1 MRSDVN
7 YRFANAKA
15 YFTILLLLFS
25 FSRAFADP
33 GTKVL
38 KPNNSKSNTAVIVS
52 GKSRTYYPLEL
63 REQTIVTVKGPGL
76 LKVISRVQFNSGTAN
91 SINYAVYYRVNG
103 TQKIRVDFNNVSRDP
118 KAKFKNESS
127 GSPGT
132 AEHFVIELSRGDNTI
147 EFMCSYEK
155 PKINL
160 RFLFTPV
167 KEKKT
172 EWVSLCPLY
181 PNEPVT
187 LITNEE
193 MVTYYRFSK
202 KNPLKIKIT
211 GPTVLRLLNRIEN
224 HYQMK
229 GRINYRLQV
238 KEDGNVKNTYQLSS
252 VRSDVTVYKKGG
264 GKTPGKAKEII
275 IRVPG
280 GTHIYEIIPLDKDKD
295 EILGRVQF
303 PKKDVKLKE

>member
-1 MRSDVN
+1 MIYKLTGV
-7 YRFANAKA
+7 KI
-15 YFTILLLLFS
+15 YFTILLMLLS
-25 FSRAFADP
+25 LSIAFAEP

-38 KPNNSKSNTAVIVS
+38 KPNNAKTKTTVIVS
-52 GKSRTYYPLEL
+52 GKNRTYYPLEL
-63 REQTIVTVKGPGL
+63 KEHMLVTVKGPGL
-76 LKVISRVQFNSGTAN
+76 LKVISRVQFDYGTAN
-91 SINYAVYYRVNG
+91 SINYPVYYRVNG
-103 TQKIRVDFNNVSRDP
+103 TQKIRVDFYNISRDP
-118 KAKFKNESS
+118 KAKFRDESV
-127 GSPGT
+127 GRPGT

-155 PKINL
+155 PKIYL
-160 RFLFTPV
+160 RFIFTPV

-172 EWVSLCPLY
+172 EWVPLCPQY
-181 PNEPVT
+181 PNQPVT

-193 MVTYYRFSK
+193 MITYYRFSK

-252 VRSDVTVYKKGG
+252 VRSDVTVYKKPC

-275 IRVPG
+275 IRVPD
-280 GTHIYEIIPLDKDKD
+280 GTHTYEIIPLDKDKD